1 MTGKAN
7 GYFDTTRGD
16 TNKDWVRLLDQAVS
30 PIMDAR
36 GKYIQVAYPV
46 EFLKNS
52 PKTAEPNSST
62 PTTSSSASN
71 TS

>member
-1 MTGKAN
+1 MTGKVN

-46 EFLKNS
+46 NS
-52 PKTAEPNSST
+52 
-62 PTTSSSASN
+62 
-71 TS
+71 